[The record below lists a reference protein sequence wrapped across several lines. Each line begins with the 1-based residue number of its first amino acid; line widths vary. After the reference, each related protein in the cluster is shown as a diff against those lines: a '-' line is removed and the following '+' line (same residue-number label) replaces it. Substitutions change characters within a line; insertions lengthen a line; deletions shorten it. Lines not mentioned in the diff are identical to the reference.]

1 MSESAAATVSLMI
14 PLDHYRV
21 VAGVGHWFL
30 KTSFWL
36 FFFFFLVSAFFF
48 FFPKLYFVKEIIY
61 PSISSVIKP

>member
-30 KTSFWL
+30 KTSFC
-36 FFFFFLVSAFFF
+36 FFFFFLFLLFF

-61 PSISSVIKP
+61 PSISSVIKS

>member
-36 FFFFFLVSAFFF
+36 FFFFFLFLLFF

-61 PSISSVIKP
+61 PSISSVIKS